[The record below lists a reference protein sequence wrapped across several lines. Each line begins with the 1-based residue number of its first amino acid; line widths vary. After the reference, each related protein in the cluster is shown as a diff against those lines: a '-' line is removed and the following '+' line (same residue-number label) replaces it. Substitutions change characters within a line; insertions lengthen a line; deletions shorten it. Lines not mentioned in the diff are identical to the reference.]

1 MGRGEPMTKRYV
13 ILGNGIAGQTCAE
26 DLRKADENATVTI
39 VAAERHPLYNRVA
52 LPRYLRGQ
60 VRREKVFMRTAEQSA
75 SQNIDIHFETWATD
89 VDLQEK
95 VVHTNRGQDL
105 KYDAILIATGGRPKP
120 PPWPGSAE
128 VTACI
133 GFQTLDDTDAIIEK
147 ADQSERVLVM
157 GGSFIGY
164 ELAEGVSFR
173 KKANVTWI
181 MRGPWFL
188 RYVLDEEGG
197 RLCRRL
203 GEEQGVQFI
212 TSDEVQKFS
221 RQNGRYLAETVN
233 GEKVE
238 FDLLTYGVGLDYYT
252 EPVRDGRVELSK
264 GIITDSKLRTS
275 APDAYAA
282 GDIAVFY
289 DLMVERHNQ
298 MGTWDNA
305 EAHGKVAARN
315 MAGADEDFFDVPT
328 YTTTMFGSTLAVMG
342 VKPDVQPGLES
353 VRTFSFEEKFY
364 RKLFF
369 KDDRLVGAIMIGPPK
384 GRKKLIEIMRSRQ
397 KIERPKQELLDPANL
412 KESTV
417 RRGDESSYRLPRT
430 NGIRL
435 QRNRSFDPSD
445 PRVDPPLAKGR
456 HRPDAERGRGRGG
469 PVPSSPLRG
478 RTWTEGGLDRASPR
492 RSPCPGR
499 ATRGDLRG
507 SGSAAGR
514 RARAAGVA
522 GGPARQAAP
531 RHRVASPGGAA

>member
-1 MGRGEPMTKRYV
+1 LSRRYV
-13 ILGNGIAGQTCAE
+13 VLGNGIAGQTCAE
-26 DLRKADENATVTI
+26 DLRKADADASI
-39 VAAERHPLYNRVA
+39 VIIAAERHPLYNRVA

-60 VRREKVFMRTAEQSA
+60 VRREKVFMRTVEQYA
-75 SQNIDIHFETWATD
+75 AQNLEVHFETWATD
-89 VDLQEK
+89 VDLREK
-95 VVHTNRGQDL
+95 VVHTNRGQDFQ
-105 KYDAILIATGGRPKP
+105 YDAILIATGGRPKP
-120 PPWPGSAE
+120 PPWPGSSE
-128 VTACI
+128 VTTCL
-133 GFQTLDDTDAIIEK
+133 GFQTLDDTDEIIEK
-147 ADQSERVLVM
+147 ADASERVLVM

-164 ELAEGVSFR
+164 ELAEGVSYRR
-173 KKANVTWI
+173 KAAVTWI

-197 RLCRRL
+197 RLCRQM

-221 RQNGRYLAETVN
+221 RNNGRFIAETVN

-238 FDLLTYGVGLDYYT
+238 FDVLTYGVGLDYYT
-252 EPVRDGRVELSK
+252 EPVRTGLELK
-264 GIITDSKLRTS
+264 NGIVTDSKLRTS

-342 VKPDVQPGLES
+342 VTPDVQPGLES

-397 KIERPKQELLDPANL
+397 KIERPKQDLLDPANL
-412 KESTV
+412 KDS
-417 RRGDESSYRLPRT
+417 
-430 NGIRL
+430 
-435 QRNRSFDPSD
+435 
-445 PRVDPPLAKGR
+445 
-456 HRPDAERGRGRGG
+456 
-469 PVPSSPLRG
+469 
-478 RTWTEGGLDRASPR
+478 
-492 RSPCPGR
+492 
-499 ATRGDLRG
+499 
-507 SGSAAGR
+507 
-514 RARAAGVA
+514 
-522 GGPARQAAP
+522 
-531 RHRVASPGGAA
+531 

>member
-1 MGRGEPMTKRYV
+1 VTRRYV
-13 ILGNGIAGQTCAE
+13 VLGNGIAGQTCAE
-26 DLRKADENATVTI
+26 ELRKADSEASIVI
-39 VAAERHPLYNRVA
+39 VAAEKHPLYNRVA

-60 VRREKVFMRTAEQSA
+60 VRREKVFMRSVEDYAK
-75 SQNIDIHFETWATD
+75 QNLEIHFETWATEID
-89 VDLQEK
+89 ARGK
-95 VVHTNRGQDL
+95 VVRTNRAQEL
-105 KYDAILIATGGRPKP
+105 EYDALLIATGGRPKP
-120 PPWPGSAE
+120 PPWPGSDQ
-128 VTACI
+128 VSRCI

-147 ADQSERVLVM
+147 ADGSERVLVM

-173 KKANVTWI
+173 KKSKLTWI

-197 RLCRRL
+197 QLCRQL
-203 GEEQGVQFI
+203 GEAQGVEFI

-221 RQNGRYLAETVN
+221 RTNGRFHAETVN
-233 GEKVE
+233 GRHVE

-252 EPVRDGRVELSK
+252 EPVRNTGIELNK
-264 GIITDSKLRTS
+264 GIVTDSKLRTA

-282 GDIAVFY
+282 GDVAVFY

-315 MAGADEDFFDVPT
+315 MAGAGEDFFDVPT

-342 VKPDVQPGLES
+342 VTPDVQPDLES

-397 KIERPKQELLDPANL
+397 KIERPKQDLLDPNNL
-412 KESTV
+412 K
-417 RRGDESSYRLPRT
+417 D
-430 NGIRL
+430 
-435 QRNRSFDPSD
+435 
-445 PRVDPPLAKGR
+445 
-456 HRPDAERGRGRGG
+456 
-469 PVPSSPLRG
+469 
-478 RTWTEGGLDRASPR
+478 
-492 RSPCPGR
+492 
-499 ATRGDLRG
+499 
-507 SGSAAGR
+507 
-514 RARAAGVA
+514 
-522 GGPARQAAP
+522 
-531 RHRVASPGGAA
+531 

>member
-1 MGRGEPMTKRYV
+1 MWRAAASMTRRYV

-26 DLRKADENATVTI
+26 DLRKADPDASI
-39 VAAERHPLYNRVA
+39 LMVAAERHPLYNRVA

-60 VRREKVFMRTAEQSA
+60 VRREKVFMRTVEDYANRNLE
-75 SQNIDIHFETWATD
+75 IHFETWVTEID
-89 VDLQEK
+89 VTSK
-95 VVHTNRGQDL
+95 VVRTNRGQEFP
-105 KYDAILIATGGRPKP
+105 YDALLIATGGRPKP
-120 PPWPGSAE
+120 PPWPGSDE
-128 VTACI
+128 VSSCL

-147 ADQSERVLVM
+147 ADASERVLVM

-164 ELAEGVSFR
+164 ELAEGVSYR

-197 RLCRRL
+197 QLCRQM
-203 GEEQGVQFI
+203 GEAQGVQFI

-221 RQNGRYLAETVN
+221 RNNGRFTAETVN

-252 EPVRDGRVELSK
+252 EPVSRTVVKLDK
-264 GIITDSKLRTS
+264 GIVTDSKLRAS
-275 APDAYAA
+275 APDVYAA

-315 MAGADEDFFDVPT
+315 MGGADEDFFDVPT

-342 VKPDVQPGLES
+342 VTPDVQPDLES

-369 KDDRLVGAIMIGPPK
+369 KNDRLVGAIMI
-384 GRKKLIEIMRSRQ
+384 MRSRQ
-397 KIERPKQELLDPANL
+397 VIERPKQDLLDPNNL
-412 KESTV
+412 K
-417 RRGDESSYRLPRT
+417 D
-430 NGIRL
+430 
-435 QRNRSFDPSD
+435 
-445 PRVDPPLAKGR
+445 
-456 HRPDAERGRGRGG
+456 
-469 PVPSSPLRG
+469 
-478 RTWTEGGLDRASPR
+478 
-492 RSPCPGR
+492 
-499 ATRGDLRG
+499 
-507 SGSAAGR
+507 
-514 RARAAGVA
+514 
-522 GGPARQAAP
+522 
-531 RHRVASPGGAA
+531 

>member
-1 MGRGEPMTKRYV
+1 MPVTKRYV

-26 DLRKADENATVTI
+26 DLRKADADASITI

-75 SQNIDIHFETWATD
+75 AQNIEIHFETWATE
-89 VDLQEK
+89 VDFHSK
-95 VVHTNRGQDL
+95 VVQTNRGQEL
-105 KYDAILIATGGRPKP
+105 KYDAILVATGGRPKP
-120 PPWPGSAE
+120 PPWAGSDE
-128 VTACI
+128 VAACM

-147 ADQSERVLVM
+147 ADASERVLVM

-173 KKANVTWI
+173 KKAKVTWI

-197 RLCRRL
+197 ALCRQL

-212 TSDEVQKFS
+212 TSDEVQRFS
-221 RQNGRYLAETVN
+221 RSNGRYTAETVN

-238 FDLLTYGVGLDYYT
+238 FDVLTYGVGLDYYT
-252 EPVRDGRVELSK
+252 EPVREGLELK
-264 GIITDSKLRTS
+264 HGIVTDAKLRTS

-282 GDIAVFY
+282 GDVAVFY

-305 EAHGKVAARN
+305 EAHGRVAARN
-315 MAGADEDFFDVPT
+315 MAGENEDFFDVPT

-342 VKPDVQPGLES
+342 VTPDVQPGLES

-412 KESTV
+412 K
-417 RRGDESSYRLPRT
+417 D
-430 NGIRL
+430 
-435 QRNRSFDPSD
+435 
-445 PRVDPPLAKGR
+445 
-456 HRPDAERGRGRGG
+456 
-469 PVPSSPLRG
+469 
-478 RTWTEGGLDRASPR
+478 
-492 RSPCPGR
+492 
-499 ATRGDLRG
+499 
-507 SGSAAGR
+507 
-514 RARAAGVA
+514 
-522 GGPARQAAP
+522 
-531 RHRVASPGGAA
+531 